1 MTDNLNINAGLLL
14 PEDMELAKSAL
25 EIALKEGA
33 SKARAN
39 LSCSVMDLVATLNG
53 QVDKVTHS
61 FDRSLTM
68 YIYADGRYGTFSTNR
83 VSADSLTEFIRKGLE
98 TVRALSPDPCRDL
111 PDISRTALDAGTGLE
126 LGLWDPERND
136 MDPQRRRAIALGASI
151 WPKEGL
157 ISEEGEYSDSVSDLY
172 LVDTQGLEC
181 RQIETSFEYGVE
193 VTVQDAAGNRYSGYW
208 WDSNPKLENLNAD
221 ECGPAALKRA
231 MAQFNPQDFPVGR
244 YNMVVENEVAGRLLT
259 PVLNALNGSAIQQQ
273 NSFLADS
280 LGKKVFPDNLTVID
294 CAREEGRSGS
304 RLFDSE
310 GVATSNSIIIGHG
323 VVEEFFVTTY
333 IAAKTGLKPTVDD
346 CSRPKVMPTMR
357 GGKREIM
364 DRLSDG
370 ILVTGFNGGNS
381 NPTTGRFSFGVEGF
395 LFKNGKILHPV
406 REAVITGDLV
416 TLWNNLTAAGSDY
429 RRCSS
434 RQVPTL
440 AFKDV
445 DFSA

>member
-1 MTDNLNINAGLLL
+1 MTDNINKDCGLLS
-14 PEDMELAKSAL
+14 PEDIALAQSAL
-25 EIALKEGA
+25 DIALKEGA

-68 YIYADGRYGTFSTNR
+68 YIFADGRYGTFSTNR
-83 VSADSLTEFIRKGLE
+83 VSAEGLTEFIRKGLE

-111 PDISRTALDAGTGLE
+111 PDINRTAMDAGSGLE

-136 MDPQRRRAIALGASI
+136 MDPGRRRAIALEASI

-157 ISEEGEYSDSVSDLY
+157 ISEEGEYSDSVSDIY
-172 LVDTQGLEC
+172 MVDTQGLEC
-181 RQIETSFEYGVE
+181 RHIETSFEYGVE
-193 VTVQDAAGNRYSGYW
+193 VTAQDKDGNRYSGYW
-208 WDSNPKLENLNAD
+208 WDSSPKLENLEIGD
-221 ECGPAALKRA
+221 CGLTAMKRA
-231 MAQFNPQDFPVGR
+231 VAQFAPQDFPLGR

-310 GVATSNSIIIGHG
+310 GVATSNSTIIGHG

-346 CSRPKVMPTMR
+346 ASRPKVMPTMR
-357 GGKREIM
+357 GGTSDILHM
-364 DRLSDG
+364 CGDG

-395 LFKNGKILHPV
+395 LFKDGKIVHPV

-416 TLWNNLTAAGSDY
+416 TLWNNLAAAGSDY

-440 AFKDV
+440 AFRDV